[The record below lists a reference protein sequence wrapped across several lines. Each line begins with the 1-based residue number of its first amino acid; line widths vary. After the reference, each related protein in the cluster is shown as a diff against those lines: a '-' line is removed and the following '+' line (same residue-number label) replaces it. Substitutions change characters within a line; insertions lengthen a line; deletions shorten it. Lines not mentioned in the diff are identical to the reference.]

1 MSSEL
6 NYEKELIIS
15 EKELAKLSYAEAP
28 QMISADVPGP
38 KSQKYIDASIEYE
51 SMARGGGRLPLV
63 LAEGKGATV
72 KDPDG
77 NVYIDITAGVA
88 VNSVGRCHPRV
99 VKAMQDQ
106 MGSLMHAVDVTNIRR
121 IELAQKVSGVMPPG
135 LRDNCITYFTQSG
148 SAAVETA
155 IKFVRKITGRTQIVA
170 FHGAYHGVFLGSNSL
185 TTGDQYRKDYG
196 PFIPGVIHLP
206 YPYCYRCC
214 FGLEYPSCKLQCAQ
228 YVDYVLN
235 TPYTGADDVG
245 AVIIEAQQGES
256 GYVPTP
262 PGYLAIVKKACEK
275 HGALYIS
282 DEVQAGA
289 GRTGK
294 MWCIEHYGV
303 EPDMV
308 TWGKGMG
315 GDVPMAGLSM
325 RKDLAAKIDDYSQP
339 NTWAANAL
347 SSVVSMTNI
356 DILTEN
362 DAALI
367 KRAGVLGEE
376 VSHQLREGAKDIQV
390 IGEVRGKGLMIGIE
404 MVEDKE
410 SRKPLNGDAMGNIVM
425 GLLKRGLCMVPCGR
439 YGNVFRFMPP
449 LVLTREHAA
458 KAVDIFLDNIKTV

>member
-1 MSSEL
+1 M
-6 NYEKELIIS
+6 IS
-15 EKELAKLSYAEAP
+15 EKELAELSYAEAP
-28 QMISADVPGP
+28 QMISTGVPGP
-38 KSQKYIDASIEYE
+38 KTQKYIEVSTEYE
-51 SMARGGGRLPLV
+51 SMARGGGRYPLV
-63 LAEGKGATV
+63 MAEGKGATV

-88 VNSVGRCHPRV
+88 VNAVGRCHPRV
-99 VKAMQDQ
+99 IKAMKDQ
-106 MGSLMHAVDVTNIRR
+106 MDSLMHAVDVASVRR
-121 IELAQKVSGVMPPG
+121 TELAQKVSSVMPPG
-135 LRDNCITYFTQSG
+135 LRDNCITYFAQSG
-148 SAAVETA
+148 SGAVETA
-155 IKFVRKITGRTQIVA
+155 VKFVRKITGRSQIAA
-170 FHGAYHGVFLGSNSL
+170 FHGAYHGVFLGANSL
-185 TTGDQYRKDYG
+185 TTGDQYRKGYG

-214 FGLEYPSCKLQCAQ
+214 FGLEYPSCNLQCAQ

-245 AVIIEAQQGES
+245 AVIIEAQQGEG

-294 MWCIEHYGV
+294 MWCIEHYGI

-315 GDVPMAGLSM
+315 GDVAMAGLSL
-325 RKDLAAKIDDYSQP
+325 RKDLAAKIVDGSQP
-339 NTWAANAL
+339 NTFAANAL
-347 SSVVSMTNI
+347 SSVASMTNI

-376 VSHQLREGAKDIQV
+376 VSNQLREGAKDIEV
-390 IGEVRGKGLMIGIE
+390 IGDVRGKGLMIGIE

-410 SRKPLNGDAMGNIVM
+410 SRKPLNGDALGKIVM
-425 GLLKRGLCMVPCGR
+425 GLLQRGIVMVPCGR
-439 YGNVFRFMPP
+439 NGNVFRFMPP

-458 KAVDIFLDNIKTV
+458 KAVDIFLETVKTV